1 MNAGIYVISQDGL
14 KNIPNDTFY
23 DMPTHFAKLSANGH
37 STAAFPLHEYWVDIG
52 RLDELERAQREWPQE
67 IQ

>member
-1 MNAGIYVISQDGL
+1 LN
-14 KNIPNDTFY
+14 NIPGDTFY

-37 STAAFPLHEYWVDIG
+37 RTAAFPLHEYWVDIG